1 VSGDIL
7 NDGRPVVVISDRD
20 RIGHGAWARLF
31 ATAVVPDEGSSTAEL
46 GRALAR
52 GGNVHTVSVAV
63 GTLTAD
69 VATGISGDHRVTISA
84 APVSPRIWAAMYRF
98 ARGNRVLEAG
108 VEGREQSVHL
118 EHLMTEDWNEPL
130 VPRTQA
136 LRCACTCGVRA
147 CEHVA
152 ALAYVIA
159 NEIDR
164 DPTLLLRWRGCLDVR
179 ADDEPAAAPVPAVTP
194 DPEPPVV
201 TAPIGDPWL
210 AGPLPT
216 LHPVRPFPVG
226 AVMKRLG
233 PSGLRLGGNDLAD
246 VLQRAYASFAGSR
259 HD

>member
-1 VSGDIL
+1 MSGDIL
-7 NDGRPVVVISDRD
+7 DDGRPVVVMSDRD
-20 RIGHGAWARLF
+20 RIGHGPWARLF

-52 GGNVHTVSVAV
+52 GGNVHTVSVAE
-63 GTLTAD
+63 GTLSAD
-69 VATGISGDHRVTISA
+69 VATGISGDHRVTIA
-84 APVSPRIWAAMYRF
+84 APPVSPRIWAGVFRF

-118 EHLMTEDWNEPL
+118 EHLMTEDWSEPL

-136 LRCACTCGVRA
+136 LRCACTCGIRG

-152 ALAYVIA
+152 ALAYVFA

-164 DPTLLLRWRGCLDVR
+164 DPSLLLRWRGCSEVR
-179 ADDEPAAAPVPAVTP
+179 VEAEPAFAPVST
-194 DPEPPVV
+194 PEPPVV
-201 TAPIGDPWL
+201 TAPNGDPWL

-216 LHPVRPFPVG
+216 LHPARPFPVG

-246 VLQRAYASFAGSR
+246 VLQRAYASFSGSQR
-259 HD
+259 S